1 MCRFWTPKQ
10 ITVPKGNTNRRRH
23 KDTELKNFPFTFG
36 IDVTNAQLEHYDN
49 HIRRRLSSMVG
60 YYSDQQAFARQLA
73 KEDSLLYE
81 VYETRRPEVAGEL
94 LNGLSV
100 VHPGKVGDEYFMTK
114 GHFHSVLETGEVY
127 YCLKGEGAMVMETPE
142 GDWSVEELRPGR
154 VLYVPPRW
162 AHRSINTGANEDLV
176 TFFVYPGHAGHDYG
190 TIEKF
195 GFRKLL
201 VERGGKPRVID
212 NPRWRAQSV

>member
-1 MCRFWTPKQ
+1 
-10 ITVPKGNTNRRRH
+10 
-23 KDTELKNFPFTFG
+23 LKNFPFTFG
-36 IDVTNAQLEHYDN
+36 IDVTSAQLEHYDN

-162 AHRSINTGANEDLV
+162 AHRSVNIGANEDLV

-201 VERGGKPRVID
+201 VEREGKPQVID